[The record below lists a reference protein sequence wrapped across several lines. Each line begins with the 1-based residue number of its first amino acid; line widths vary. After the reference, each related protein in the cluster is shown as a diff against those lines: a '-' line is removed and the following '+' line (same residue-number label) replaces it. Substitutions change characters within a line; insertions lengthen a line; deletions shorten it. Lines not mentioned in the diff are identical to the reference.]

1 MAVRTI
7 PAQTIKTCD
16 CCGDE
21 VEAHNG
27 RKEAKLMLKQ
37 HALDMKGFACAD
49 ASRSMDLCDACAWKM
64 ENEVFSLV
72 NQATQKGGA

>member
-21 VEAHNG
+21 IEAHNG

-37 HALDMKGFACAD
+37 HALDMQGCAHAD

-64 ENEVFSLV
+64 ENAVISVISSAAL
-72 NQATQKGGA
+72 KGGA